1 MQWLYRDLKTDPIK
15 GISSSSIES
24 RVKAYGTNE
33 IPRPPPD
40 GFWALFWDALKDLT
54 LIILMVAAVAS
65 IIVNM
70 VTEEDHR
77 DLGTRFSPSMD

>member
-1 MQWLYRDLKTDPIK
+1 MQWLYRDLKTDPVK
-15 GISSSSIES
+15 GISTSTVED
-24 RVKAYGTNE
+24 RKKAYGTNE
-33 IPRPPPD
+33 IPRPPPE

-77 DLGTRFSPSMD
+77 EIGKPRSSSLG